1 MTTFDQVPTWAYSGS
16 GVLLPGEGGVPLA
29 PELHANQLV
38 AWVSIALAYG
48 GAAAALAWVLW
59 RLVKHRQM
67 LPLVLFLAGL
77 VAANIEPLGDLVGSI
92 VYANDTPWFGYTVMG
107 RRMPAWILVGASS
120 YVAIGG
126 YIAYR
131 YISQGKSLRDIFLLS
146 AVYIGIPEIVIEMIW
161 HFTGVISY
169 YGDNPSRVGGVPLYS
184 IVQNTTLLPVYGIV
198 IFYAVKYLKGSRI
211 WLLVL
216 LIPATTIGYIVG
228 VSWPAYQA
236 VQSSAPI
243 VVTCLAAV
251 AVIVTSI
258 LSTYLLLQ
266 IPELRQIRDTAGAG
280 EPGRP
285 QPQHAAV
292 TA

>member
-1 MTTFDQVPTWAYSGS
+1 MNYLDRALTSTYSAS
-16 GVLLPGEGGVPLA
+16 GVLLPGTGGVPIA
-29 PELHANQLV
+29 PELHANPV
-38 AWVSIALAYG
+38 AAWASIVLAYG
-48 GAAAALAWVLW
+48 GAAAALAWALW
-59 RLVKHRQM
+59 KLVKHHQV
-67 LPLVLFLAGL
+67 LPLVLFAAGL
-77 VAANIEPLGDLVGSI
+77 IAANIEPLGDLVGSI

-131 YISQGKSLRDIFLLS
+131 YISQGRSLRDIFVLS
-146 AVYIGIPEIVIEMIW
+146 AVYVGIPEIAIEMIW
-161 HFTGVISY
+161 HYTGIIAY
-169 YGDNPSRVGGVPLYS
+169 YGDNPTRVGGIPLYS

-198 IFYAVKYLKGSRI
+198 IFYAVKYLKGPRL

-236 VQSSAPI
+236 VQSSAPAL
-243 VVTCLAAV
+243 VTWIAAAAV
-251 AVIVTSI
+251 IATSI

-266 IPELRQIRDTAGAG
+266 IPELRRIREAAGTATA
-280 EPGRP
+280 
-285 QPQHAAV
+285 HAQRSVV